1 MLNLNKEVLQELIVY
16 NEEIMNNL
24 YADKTEEEK
33 KEIIWQE
40 VKKINQNLPDVKH
53 IKEIIVTNEPLTKT
67 TTQKVKR
74 YAEIQKSK

>member
-1 MLNLNKEVLQELIVY
+1 MSTSNEIKLQEQYI
-16 NEEIMNNL
+16 
-24 YADKTEEEK
+24 EK
-33 KEIIWQE
+33 

-53 IKEIIVTNEPLTKT
+53 IKEIIVTNEPLAKT